1 MSTQPK
7 SRSNQPLQTQPGQ
20 GAQHLGP
27 LDDIGRLQQSVHARG
42 VIHSQQTSHARHHG
56 YAPPMGHSRS
66 EGNIAVHRRPADI
79 GPPTRL
85 MRSPVRALP
94 RSSTDGSTSLLG
106 ESVVLDNPQRGRFF
120 DRTPSLTKATPGLR
134 GRSLSPVKSSSSSAL
149 SSDTKWQTDEGPP
162 VPPKD
167 LEQILEDDEDT
178 EVEGEQRQKRSRS
191 PMKQMFGP
199 KGWLD
204 RVPTDKAIKVEISR
218 KQSLK
223 NWSGKIKQRAGD
235 MVRINDA
242 TTFMVQE
249 SGTHI
254 STNTERR
261 SDETHPRNFPDPR
274 EGHDDGSWW

>member
-1 MSTQPK
+1 MSTQSK
-7 SRSNQPLQTQPGQ
+7 SRSNQPLKTLPVQS
-20 GAQHLGP
+20 AQHLGP
-27 LDDIGRLQQSVHARG
+27 LDDIGRLQQSIHSRG
-42 VIHSQQTSHARHHG
+42 LIHSQQMSHAQHYG

-66 EGNIAVHRRPADI
+66 EGNIAVHRRPADNE
-79 GPPTRL
+79 PPTRL
-85 MRSPVRALP
+85 VRSPVRALP
-94 RSSTDGSTSLLG
+94 RSSFDGSASVLG

-120 DRTPSLTKATPGLR
+120 DRTPSPTKPSLGLR
-134 GRSLSPVKSSSSSAL
+134 GRSLSPVKSNSSSAL
-149 SSDTKWQTDEGPP
+149 SSDTKWQIDEGPP

-178 EVEGEQRQKRSRS
+178 EVEDEQRQKRSRS

-235 MVRINDA
+235 MVRLMIPLLLWC
-242 TTFMVQE
+242 M
-249 SGTHI
+249 G
-254 STNTERR
+254 
-261 SDETHPRNFPDPR
+261 
-274 EGHDDGSWW
+274 